1 MCEFTKKNS
10 PSFSIAYDSAIFT
23 FPALTDLISDPFNTI
38 PASKISWK
46 KKLKD
51 AFLFKQIT
59 LCPGSFFIIL
69 Q

>member
-46 KKLKD
+46 KKIKRC
-51 AFLFKQIT
+51 FSI
-59 LCPGSFFIIL
+59 
-69 Q
+69 